1 VGPGDAQREVV
12 RFAAGVREED
22 HLQRRREGLPET
34 FRIVGELAIEVA
46 GVRVE
51 EGGLAGDGVRDRR
64 MLLNANRTDK
74 EESVMENKLHR
85 EPATFETVWASLQE
99 LSESQKETDR
109 QMKETDRQMKETDRR
124 LKKLDQLFTSQ
135 WGALIESLVEGDLV
149 NLLQSRNIP
158 VQRIHPRPYGRR
170 NGEHFEFDILAVNGE
185 QVVVVEVKTTL
196 RPEDVNHFLRKLARF
211 TVYEPEY
218 SGKTVYGAV
227 AYLKASEAATVHA
240 ERQGLFVIRAT
251 GDSASIVN
259 DEQFQPRAFG

>member
-1 VGPGDAQREVV
+1 
-12 RFAAGVREED
+12 
-22 HLQRRREGLPET
+22 
-34 FRIVGELAIEVA
+34 
-46 GVRVE
+46 
-51 EGGLAGDGVRDRR
+51 
-64 MLLNANRTDK
+64 
-74 EESVMENKLHR
+74 MENKSHR

-99 LSESQKETDR
+99 LSESQ
-109 QMKETDRQMKETDRR
+109 KETDRQMKETDRR

-170 NGEHFEFDILAVNGE
+170 NGEDYEFDILAVNGE

-196 RPEDVNHFLRKLARF
+196 RPEDVNHFLRKLVKF
-211 TVYEPEY
+211 TYYEPEY
-218 SGKTVYGAV
+218 NGKTIYGAV
-227 AYLKASEAATVHA
+227 AYLKTSESAPVHA

-259 DEQFQPRAFG
+259 DEQFHPRAFD